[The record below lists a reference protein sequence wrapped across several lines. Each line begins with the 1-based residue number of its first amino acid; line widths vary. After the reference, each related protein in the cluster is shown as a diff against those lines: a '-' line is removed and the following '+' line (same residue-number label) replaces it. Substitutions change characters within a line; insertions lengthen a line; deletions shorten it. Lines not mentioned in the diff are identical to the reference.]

1 MLYQTLKFY
10 FARFACTL
18 FLMFGIGFSGLY
30 FIHEVALP
38 NIVFDDLAFQWSI
51 FLVCMFF
58 GFIGYGMLGEQRFSN
73 ALHKLKNI
81 PSNSH
86 AENIKFQFEN
96 LIELTYSSY
105 FLPSTGK
112 RYRNLSVLQY
122 ADYLLSIGEESPR
135 ALSYY
140 VQAFIQSP
148 QNSRFRKPLL
158 SILNRGQE
166 LSSQEMDLLLIMYQ
180 QEKQHDPVFTSYLA
194 RLFLR
199 ARQWSGQTEPLFL
212 SALEEKNE
220 LSEEIIKFVLP
231 IYLTHRRTDER
242 ALSFFVKALE
252 FSVEDEKEIKNIL
265 AQSYCEG
272 NLVGVAPHLHR
283 KCEEIFYTL
292 ESRQQEELQS
302 KADETRIAFKLKKIK
317 LFRKEDLQDLKRLK
331 FEIGLAATKTS
342 LIGKGI
348 VWFGLGLRNSGKWI
362 LLKILHGAYLFGNLS
377 FKKKFTAFAIVSLFI
392 LVGVGFKEV
401 WSPNYGQRKDTFQR
415 SPIVSDGAIKSKKG
429 NRVFTVQ
436 IAAVNSAKQANKLVK
451 KLKRKNIENLYLVKS
466 KRRSGGF
473 WYKLRVGK
481 FSSKNKASEFA
492 NQLIAS
498 KKVKNYFITAIPTK

>member
-1 MLYQTLKFY
+1 
-10 FARFACTL
+10 
-18 FLMFGIGFSGLY
+18 MFGIGFSSLY

-38 NIVFDDLAFQWSI
+38 NIVFDDWAVQWSI
-51 FLVCMFF
+51 FLVCLFF
-58 GFIGYGMLGEQRFSN
+58 GFIGYGMLGEQRFTN
-73 ALHKLKNI
+73 ALHNLKNI
-81 PSNSH
+81 SPNSLSK
-86 AENIKFQFEN
+86 NIKFQFEN
-96 LIELTYSSY
+96 LIEFTYSSY

-112 RYRNLSVLQY
+112 RFRNLSVLQY

-166 LSSQEMDLLLIMYQ
+166 LSGQEMDLLLIMYQ

-199 ARQWSGQTEPLFL
+199 AKQWSGQTEPLFL
-212 SALEEKNE
+212 SALDEKNE

-231 IYLTHRRTDER
+231 IYLAHRRTDER

-252 FSVEDEKEIKNIL
+252 FSLEDENKIKNIL

-283 KCEEIFYTL
+283 KCEEIFYKL
-292 ESRQQEELQS
+292 ESSQQEQLKS

-331 FEIGLAATKTS
+331 VEMGLVTTKIS
-342 LIGKGI
+342 LIKKGMI
-348 VWFGLGLRNSGKWI
+348 WFGLRLRNSGKWV
-362 LLKILHGAYLFGNLS
+362 LLKILDGAYLFGTLP
-377 FKKKFTAFAIVSLFI
+377 FRKKFTALGIVSI
-392 LVGVGFKEV
+392 LIVIGMSFKEV
-401 WSPNYGQRKDTFQR
+401 WSPNYIQGKNTFQG
-415 SPIVSDGAIKSKKG
+415 SPRVTNGSIESKKG

-436 IAAVNSAKQANKLVK
+436 IAAVTSAKQANKLVE
-451 KLKRKNIENLYLVKS
+451 KLKRKNIKNLYINKS
-466 KRRSGGF
+466 KRRSGGL

-498 KKVKNYFITAIPTK
+498 KKVKNYFIISMPKK

>member
-1 MLYQTLKFY
+1 MVPQAIKFY

-18 FLMFGIGFSGLY
+18 FLMFGIGFSSLY

-38 NIVFDDLAFQWSI
+38 NIVFDDWAVQWSI
-51 FLVCMFF
+51 FIVCLFF

-73 ALHKLKNI
+73 ALHNLKKI
-81 PSNSH
+81 SPNSLSK
-86 AENIKFQFEN
+86 NIKFQFEN
-96 LIELTYSSY
+96 LIEFTYSSY

-166 LSSQEMDLLLIMYQ
+166 LSGQEMDLLLIMYQ

-199 ARQWSGQTEPLFL
+199 AKQWSGQTEPLFL
-212 SALEEKNE
+212 SALDEKNE

-231 IYLTHRRTDER
+231 IYLAHRRTDER
-242 ALSFFVKALE
+242 ALSFFVKALK
-252 FSVEDEKEIKNIL
+252 FSVAEEKQIKFIL

-272 NLVGVAPHLHR
+272 NLLGVAPDLHK
-283 KCEEIFYTL
+283 KCEEIFYKL
-292 ESRQQEELQS
+292 EPSEQEELKS
-302 KADETRIAFKLKKIK
+302 KIDETRIAFKLKKVK

-331 FEIGLAATKTS
+331 VEIGLAATKTS
-342 LIGKGI
+342 LIVKGI
-348 VWFGLGLRNSGKWI
+348 IWFGLGLRNSGKWM
-362 LLKILHGAYLFGNLS
+362 LLKTLHGAYLFGNLS
-377 FKKKFTAFAIVSLFI
+377 FKKKFTTFFI
-392 LVGVGFKEV
+392 FSILIMIGMSFKEV
-401 WSPNYGQRKDTFQR
+401 WSPNYGQGKDKFQR
-415 SPIVSDGAIKSKKG
+415 SPIASNGSIKGKKG

-436 IAAVNSAKQANKLVK
+436 IAAVNSANQANKLVK

-466 KRRSGGF
+466 KRRSGGL

>member
-1 MLYQTLKFY
+1 MVPQTIKFY

-18 FLMFGIGFSGLY
+18 FLMFIIGFSSLY

-38 NIVFDDLAFQWSI
+38 NTVFDDWAIQWSI
-51 FLVCMFF
+51 FLVCLFF
-58 GFIGYGMLGEQRFSN
+58 GFIGYGMLGEQRYHNS
-73 ALHKLKNI
+73 LHNLKNI
-81 PSNSH
+81 SPNSL
-86 AENIKFQFEN
+86 AKNIKFQFEN
-96 LIELTYSSY
+96 LIEFTYSSY

-112 RYRNLSVLQY
+112 RFRNLSVLQY

-148 QNSRFRKPLL
+148 KNSRFRKPLL

-166 LSSQEMDLLLIMYQ
+166 LSDQEMDLLLIMYQ

-199 ARQWSGQTEPLFL
+199 AKQWSGQTEPLFF
-212 SALEEKNE
+212 SALDEKNE

-231 IYLTHRRTDER
+231 IYLAHRRTDER

-252 FSVEDEKEIKNIL
+252 FSVEEEKKIKNIL

-283 KCEEIFYTL
+283 KCEEIFYKL
-292 ESRQQEELQS
+292 ESSQQEELKS

-331 FEIGLAATKTS
+331 VEMGLVTTKIS
-342 LIGKGI
+342 LIKKGMI
-348 VWFGLGLRNSGKWI
+348 WFGLRLRNSGKWM
-362 LLKILHGAYLFGNLS
+362 LLKILDGAYLFGNLP
-377 FKKKFTAFAIVSLFI
+377 FRKKFTAFGIVSI
-392 LVGVGFKEV
+392 LIVIGMSFKEV
-401 WSPNYGQRKDTFQR
+401 GTPNYGQGK
-415 SPIVSDGAIKSKKG
+415 GAIQGSPMIANGSIENKKG
-429 NRVFTVQ
+429 SRVFTVQ
-436 IAAVNSAKQANKLVK
+436 IAAVNSAKQANKLVE
-451 KLKRKNIENLYLVKS
+451 KLKRKNIKNLYITKS
-466 KRRSGGF
+466 KRRSGGL

-481 FSSKNKASEFA
+481 FPSKNKASEFA

-498 KKVKNYFITAIPTK
+498 KKVKNYFIISMQNK

>member
-1 MLYQTLKFY
+1 MLHQAIKFY

-18 FLMFGIGFSGLY
+18 FLMFGVGFSGLY

-38 NIVFDDLAFQWSI
+38 NIVFDDLAVQWSI
-51 FLVCMFF
+51 FLICLFF
-58 GFIGYGMLGEQRFSN
+58 GFIGYGMLGEQRFYN

-81 PSNSH
+81 PPNSL
-86 AENIKFQFEN
+86 AQNIKFQFEN
-96 LIELTYSSY
+96 LIEFTYSSY

-112 RYRNLSVLQY
+112 RFRNLSVLQY

-166 LSSQEMDLLLIMYQ
+166 LSGQEMDLLLIMYQ
-180 QEKQHDPVFTSYLA
+180 HEKQHDPVFTSYLA

-199 ARQWSGQTEPLFL
+199 AKQWSGQTEPLFL
-212 SALEEKNE
+212 SALDEKNE

-231 IYLTHRRTDER
+231 IYLAHRRTDER

-252 FSVEDEKEIKNIL
+252 FSVEDEKEIRNIL
-265 AQSYCEG
+265 GQSYCEG

-283 KCEEIFYTL
+283 KCEEIFYKL
-292 ESRQQEELQS
+292 EPSEQEELKS
-302 KADETRIAFKLKKIK
+302 KVDETRIAFKLKKVK

-331 FEIGLAATKTS
+331 VEIGLAATKTS
-342 LIGKGI
+342 LIVKGI
-348 VWFGLGLRNSGKWI
+348 IWFGLGVKNSGRWI
-362 LLKILHGAYLFGNLS
+362 LLKTLHGTYLFGNLS
-377 FKKKFTAFAIVSLFI
+377 FKKKFTTFCIISILIVI
-392 LVGVGFKEV
+392 GVSFKKV
-401 WSPNYGQRKDTFQR
+401 WAPNFGQGKDVFQR
-415 SPIVSDGAIKSKKG
+415 SPIVHNESIKSKKG
-429 NRVFTVQ
+429 NRVFAVQ
-436 IAAVNSAKQANKLVK
+436 VGAVSSVKEANKLVE
-451 KLKRKNIENLYLVKS
+451 KLKRKNIKNVYIVKS
-466 KRRSGGF
+466 KRRQGGL

-481 FSSKNKASEFA
+481 FSSRNKASEFA

-498 KKVKNYFITAIPTK
+498 KKVKNYFITVIPKK

>member
-1 MLYQTLKFY
+1 MVPQTVKFY
-10 FARFACTL
+10 FARFVCML
-18 FLMFGIGFSGLY
+18 FLMFGIGFSSLY

-38 NIVFDDLAFQWSI
+38 NIVFDDWAVQWSI
-51 FLVCMFF
+51 FIVCLFF

-73 ALHKLKNI
+73 ALHNLKNI
-81 PSNSH
+81 SPDSLSK
-86 AENIKFQFEN
+86 NIKFQFEN
-96 LIELTYSSY
+96 LIEFTYSSY

-112 RYRNLSVLQY
+112 RFRNLSVLQY

-166 LSSQEMDLLLIMYQ
+166 LSVQEMDLLLIMYQ

-199 ARQWSGQTEPLFL
+199 AKQWSGQTEPLFL
-212 SALEEKNE
+212 SALDEKNE
-220 LSEEIIKFVLP
+220 LSEEIVKFVLP
-231 IYLTHRRTDER
+231 IYLAHRRTDER
-242 ALSFFVKALE
+242 ALTFFVKALE
-252 FSVEDEKEIKNIL
+252 FSVAKEMQIKFIL

-272 NLVGVAPHLHR
+272 NLLGVAPDLHK
-283 KCEEIFYTL
+283 KCEEIFYKL
-292 ESRQQEELQS
+292 EPSEQEELKS
-302 KADETRIAFKLKKIK
+302 KVDETRIAFKLKKVK

-331 FEIGLAATKTS
+331 VEIGLAATKTS
-342 LIGKGI
+342 LIVKGI
-348 VWFGLGLRNSGKWI
+348 IWFGLGLRNFGRWM
-362 LLKILHGAYLFGNLS
+362 LLKTLHGAYLFGNLS
-377 FKKKFTAFAIVSLFI
+377 FKKKFATFFIVSI
-392 LVGVGFKEV
+392 LIMIGMSFKEV
-401 WSPNYGQRKDTFQR
+401 WSPNSGQGKGTFQR
-415 SPIVSDGAIKSKKG
+415 SPIVSKGSIKSKKG
-429 NRVFTVQ
+429 SRVFTIQ

-473 WYKLRVGK
+473 WYKLRAGK
-481 FSSKNKASEFA
+481 FSSKIKASEFA

-498 KKVKNYFITAIPTK
+498 KKVKNYFITTIPKK

>member
-1 MLYQTLKFY
+1 MVPQTIKFY

-18 FLMFGIGFSGLY
+18 FLMFGIGFSSLY

-38 NIVFDDLAFQWSI
+38 NIVFDDWAVQWSI
-51 FLVCMFF
+51 FLVCLFF
-58 GFIGYGMLGEQRFSN
+58 GFIGYGMLGEQRFTN
-73 ALHKLKNI
+73 ALHNLKNI
-81 PSNSH
+81 SPNSLSK
-86 AENIKFQFEN
+86 NIKFQFEN
-96 LIELTYSSY
+96 LIEFTYSSY

-112 RYRNLSVLQY
+112 RFRNLSVLQY

-158 SILNRGQE
+158 SILNRGEE
-166 LSSQEMDLLLIMYQ
+166 LSGQEMDLLLIMYQ

-199 ARQWSGQTEPLFL
+199 AKQWSGQTEPLFL
-212 SALEEKNE
+212 SALDEKNE

-231 IYLTHRRTDER
+231 IYLGHRRTDER

-252 FSVEDEKEIKNIL
+252 FSVEDENKIKNIL

-283 KCEEIFYTL
+283 KCEEIFYKL
-292 ESRQQEELQS
+292 ESSQQEELKS

-331 FEIGLAATKTS
+331 VEMGLVTTKIS
-342 LIGKGI
+342 LIKKGMI
-348 VWFGLGLRNSGKWI
+348 WFGLRLRNSGKWV
-362 LLKILHGAYLFGNLS
+362 LLKILDGAYLFGTLP
-377 FKKKFTAFAIVSLFI
+377 FRKKFTALGIVSI
-392 LVGVGFKEV
+392 LIVIGMSFKEV
-401 WSPNYGQRKDTFQR
+401 WSPNYGQGKNTFQG
-415 SPIVSDGAIKSKKG
+415 SPMVANGSIENKKG
-429 NRVFTVQ
+429 SRVFTVQ
-436 IAAVNSAKQANKLVK
+436 IAAVTSAKQANKLVE
-451 KLKRKNIENLYLVKS
+451 KLKRKNIENLYITKS
-466 KRRSGGF
+466 KRRSGGL

-498 KKVKNYFITAIPTK
+498 KKVKNYFIISMPKK

>member
-1 MLYQTLKFY
+1 MLHQSIKFY

-38 NIVFDDLAFQWSI
+38 NIVFDDLAVQWSI
-51 FLVCMFF
+51 FLVCLFF

-73 ALHKLKNI
+73 ALYKLKNI
-81 PSNSH
+81 PPNSL

-166 LSSQEMDLLLIMYQ
+166 LSGQEMDLLLIMYQ

-199 ARQWSGQTEPLFL
+199 AKQWSGQTEPLFL
-212 SALEEKNE
+212 SALDEKNE

-231 IYLTHRRTDER
+231 IYLAHRRTDER

-252 FSVEDEKEIKNIL
+252 FSVEDEKEIKIIL

-272 NLVGVAPHLHR
+272 NLLGVAPHLHR
-283 KCEEIFYTL
+283 KCEEIFYKL
-292 ESRQQEELQS
+292 ESSQQEELKS

-331 FEIGLAATKTS
+331 VEMGLVTTKIS
-342 LIGKGI
+342 LIMKGI
-348 VWFGLGLRNSGKWI
+348 IWFGLRLRNSGKWV
-362 LLKILHGAYLFGNLS
+362 LLKILDGAYLFGNLS
-377 FKKKFTAFAIVSLFI
+377 FKKKFTTFAIVSIFI
-392 LVGVGFKEV
+392 VIGVSFKEV
-401 WSPNYGQRKDTFQR
+401 WSPNYGQGKDIFQG
-415 SPIVSDGAIKSKKG
+415 SPVISSGSIERKKG
-429 NRVFTVQ
+429 SRVFTVQ
-436 IAAVNSAKQANKLVK
+436 IAAVDSAKEANKLVE
-451 KLKRKNIENLYLVKS
+451 KLKRKNIENLYVVKS
-466 KRRSGGF
+466 KRSQGGHWF
-473 WYKLRVGK
+473 KLRVGK
-481 FSSKNKASEFA
+481 FSSKIKASEFA

-498 KKVKNYFITAIPTK
+498 KKVKNYFITAIPKK